1 MNFILKTILFVYNN
15 SLVKTSHLASDKQE
29 IYQIS
34 IASMVSVKSENALR
48 RVKIV
53 KQGPDLIDLRRLL
66 EG

>member
-53 KQGPDLIDLRRLL
+53 KQGPDLIDLRRK
-66 EG
+66 

>member
-48 RVKIV
+48 RVKMA
-53 KQGPDLIDLRRLL
+53 LL
-66 EG
+66 VVALNILLSGI